1 MATEVVDLGH
11 EDAGEYLRLY
21 REYEWW
27 ADREHADVEHA
38 LAHTPLAVGLRENDE
53 LVAAARVLTDFV
65 YYAKVYDVIVAEA
78 RRGDGLGKRL
88 MRGIVDRP
96 RLSEVDVIE
105 LRCREGLIPFYEACG
120 FAEHDPTIEVDD
132 REEALVKMNYDT

>member
-1 MATEVVDLGH
+1 
-11 EDAGEYLRLY
+11 
-21 REYEWW
+21 
-27 ADREHADVEHA
+27 
-38 LAHTPLAVGLRENDE
+38 
-53 LVAAARVLTDFV
+53 VLTDFV

-105 LRCREGLIPFYEACG
+105 LRCREGLIPFYETCG

-132 REEALVKMNYDT
+132 REEAFVKMNYDT